1 MREIDID
8 LLEKY
13 SHSTPDL
20 NVTYVDFPAIIAELD
35 REKRRKQYEEIGHSA
50 DHLEPEK

>member
-1 MREIDID
+1 MREIDRD
-8 LLEKY
+8 PLKKY
-13 SHSTPDL
+13 SPSTPDP

-35 REKRRKQYEEIGHSA
+35 REKRRKQYEEISHLA